1 VDITNDRRG
10 VWQRKDRV
18 VLGVDTARRG
28 SKLGFIGEQLAL
40 MELSLHGFT
49 AIKHLN
55 YPKKNHPFADV
66 YAEHDGEKF
75 WISVKTRNKYQN
87 DGTINYCYKI
97 SPKERAFAL
106 NLEQTN
112 PNTIAACIGVSV
124 VVSQN
129 SCLGGE
135 PPNSYSC
142 YFAKLGQL
150 TDRQGM
156 GMRVRQ
162 LSSYRCLAEN
172 KFVPSD
178 HDISDCE
185 NVFQRR
191 APTANDQK
199 MEPNFSQVQHP
210 ATTQVTQARKL
221 VRDAETFRESIRLGW
236 ADLATNSLSV
246 EDQTTLRSNI
256 TTLIDDLAALLRRM
270 DAFSSPSISV

>member
-1 VDITNDRRG
+1 MDIVNDRKG
-10 VWQRKDRV
+10 VWRRKDRV

-66 YAEHDGEKF
+66 YAEHNGEKF

-87 DGTINYCYKI
+87 DETINYCYKI

-106 NLEQTN
+106 HLEQTN
-112 PNTIAACIGVSV
+112 PDTIAACIGVSV
-124 VVSQN
+124 VVSKN

-142 YFAKLGQL
+142 YFAKLGTL

-156 GMRVRQ
+156 GMRLRQ
-162 LSSYRCLAEN
+162 LSSYHCLAEN
-172 KFVPSD
+172 KLVPSNY
-178 HDISDCE
+178 DISDCE

-191 APTANDQK
+191 APSAHEST
-199 MEPNFSQVQHP
+199 EPARVQVQHP
-210 ATTQVTQARKL
+210 AAIPMTEADKL
-221 VRDAETFRESIRLGW
+221 AGDVNTLRETIRLGW
-236 ADLATNSLSV
+236 VNLATISLRA

-256 TTLIDDLAALLRRM
+256 TSLMDEFTDLLRRM
-270 DAFSSPSISV
+270 DALLPRSMSM